1 MAEWSEVKRVEAVTA
16 YLTLGKLPIVSAL
29 TKIPVTTLKAWKMQP
44 WWIDLCEE
52 LRQDDAQEMDHKLKR
67 IVDKTLDLINDRLDN
82 GDLILNSKT
91 GHVIRIP
98 VKLKDIHQ
106 VGTGLMEQRQ
116 TLDASKRQKVEQ
128 KSIEDTL
135 KKLAESFTQFIKN
148 KREPRTI
155 EGETIDA
162 DKGEVSEGQ
171 TKILSVAQEMV
182 RNESGVYENSQSEVL
197 SEESRKV
204 TT

>member
-162 DKGEVSEGQ
+162 
-171 TKILSVAQEMV
+171 
-182 RNESGVYENSQSEVL
+182 VYEKWEKRLPEGSGLIHVEAGSNKETSGSKQSPQNDG
-197 SEESRKV
+197 EEGR
-204 TT
+204 T